1 MDLNTQNCCIVLT
14 RVSTNQQDYTAQ
26 VDDLTNWANS
36 LGFTNIKVIS
46 TKESGFKTFDL
57 KEGFKQ
63 VVDFISCNKEYKTIL
78 VTELSRL
85 SRRQTVLF
93 QIKQYLVDNK
103 IQLFVKDISFSLFDA
118 NGMSNFATD
127 IIFNTFASMT
137 EHEMNTKKVRFRRE
151 LDSLQAK
158 GISITGKELFGYRR
172 EYDETIRK
180 NRFVINEHE
189 ANEIRTI
196 YNWYLYGIDGDKTKC
211 NMKDINIACIS
222 KGFSRYLHSKR
233 NVTKALG
240 ERAYIGHKITNN
252 WQKNTEYWSY
262 GDKTKEKY
270 VRSHTSISYPRILS
284 DELFNSVQEKKLR
297 NNTTADK
304 CNKHITLLSK
314 LIKCPMCGLY
324 LGGNYRYINGYVAHS
339 YRCTRRQMAINCSFK
354 GTYSMALLDSAIW
367 CYIKGDITNLV
378 DKMQRYYR
386 SISTNSINKEIENL
400 KNKINEL
407 ENDKRHEV
415 NIYRVMSKSDE
426 NKAYI
431 EFCDKVSLINNE
443 IEILKNKISDK
454 AKLIERIELN
464 RRTNNERDLK
474 KEIQN
479 IENDKSELKKYINL
493 FVKEI
498 NILYNSVSY
507 LVLNVSIIKDVIKST
522 IKIDSMEID
531 TFNPYYNTYIIIDK
545 HDNNRIKMRCI
556 SGDICKFEN
565 DCFVINRYN
574 IFLNEIFTT
583 SCIDTNGN
591 LQRRNRELNNEE
603 IRFFCSLN
611 EVNYRRLNVYNNE

>member
-1 MDLNTQNCCIVLT
+1 
-14 RVSTNQQDYTAQ
+14 
-26 VDDLTNWANS
+26 
-36 LGFTNIKVIS
+36 
-46 TKESGFKTFDL
+46 
-57 KEGFKQ
+57 
-63 VVDFISCNKEYKTIL
+63 
-78 VTELSRL
+78 
-85 SRRQTVLF
+85 
-93 QIKQYLVDNK
+93 
-103 IQLFVKDISFSLFDA
+103 
-118 NGMSNFATD
+118 
-127 IIFNTFASMT
+127 
-137 EHEMNTKKVRFRRE
+137 
-151 LDSLQAK
+151 
-158 GISITGKELFGYRR
+158 
-172 EYDETIRK
+172 
-180 NRFVINEHE
+180 
-189 ANEIRTI
+189 
-196 YNWYLYGIDGDKTKC
+196 
-211 NMKDINIACIS
+211 
-222 KGFSRYLHSKR
+222 
-233 NVTKALG
+233 
-240 ERAYIGHKITNN
+240 
-252 WQKNTEYWSY
+252 
-262 GDKTKEKY
+262 
-270 VRSHTSISYPRILS
+270 
-284 DELFNSVQEKKLR
+284 
-297 NNTTADK
+297 
-304 CNKHITLLSK
+304 
-314 LIKCPMCGLY
+314 
-324 LGGNYRYINGYVAHS
+324 
-339 YRCTRRQMAINCSFK
+339 
-354 GTYSMALLDSAIW
+354 MALLDSAIW

-386 SISTNSINKEIENL
+386 SVSTNSINKEIENL

>member
-1 MDLNTQNCCIVLT
+1 
-14 RVSTNQQDYTAQ
+14 
-26 VDDLTNWANS
+26 
-36 LGFTNIKVIS
+36 
-46 TKESGFKTFDL
+46 
-57 KEGFKQ
+57 
-63 VVDFISCNKEYKTIL
+63 
-78 VTELSRL
+78 
-85 SRRQTVLF
+85 
-93 QIKQYLVDNK
+93 
-103 IQLFVKDISFSLFDA
+103 
-118 NGMSNFATD
+118 
-127 IIFNTFASMT
+127 
-137 EHEMNTKKVRFRRE
+137 
-151 LDSLQAK
+151 
-158 GISITGKELFGYRR
+158 
-172 EYDETIRK
+172 
-180 NRFVINEHE
+180 
-189 ANEIRTI
+189 
-196 YNWYLYGIDGDKTKC
+196 
-211 NMKDINIACIS
+211 
-222 KGFSRYLHSKR
+222 
-233 NVTKALG
+233 
-240 ERAYIGHKITNN
+240 
-252 WQKNTEYWSY
+252 
-262 GDKTKEKY
+262 
-270 VRSHTSISYPRILS
+270 
-284 DELFNSVQEKKLR
+284 
-297 NNTTADK
+297 
-304 CNKHITLLSK
+304 
-314 LIKCPMCGLY
+314 
-324 LGGNYRYINGYVAHS
+324 
-339 YRCTRRQMAINCSFK
+339 MAINCSFK

-386 SISTNSINKEIENL
+386 SVSTNSINKEIENL